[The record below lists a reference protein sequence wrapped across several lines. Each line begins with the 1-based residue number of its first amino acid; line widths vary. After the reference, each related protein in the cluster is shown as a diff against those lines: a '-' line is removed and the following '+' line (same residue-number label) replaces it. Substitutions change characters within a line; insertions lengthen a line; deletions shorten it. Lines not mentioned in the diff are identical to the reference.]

1 MFLGCMKSLSPGRAP
16 VALFDSVCVSEK
28 WRRPSLGGDCDFPDS
43 HCVIHPGGQMNL
55 NSEAKTQDTVRQEDE
70 APSDLCHIEEMF

>member
-1 MFLGCMKSLSPGRAP
+1 MYEVFEHWKGPSG
-16 VALFDSVCVSEK
+16 LFVSVSEK
-28 WRRPSLGGDCDFPDS
+28 WPRPSLGGDCDFPDS

-70 APSDLCHIEEMF
+70 APSDLCHIEEMV